1 MALVS
6 NRLGDTLASKARS
19 KLGIRFGRFTI
30 AAIAA
35 FATTEVVLTIC
46 AGPLQLTATWATLI
60 SWFSGALVSYVLS
73 RWAWKRKGRP
83 SLLKETLPFWVVS
96 AMVVAILTVAT
107 KFAYHAASWLDL
119 TGAERV
125 LFVDLVYGV
134 ANVGTFLLRFLFFH
148 YVLFA
153 GSAGQVAPGAAEEA
167 LVSTDPGPE
176 PFARAAESTGPMRAL
191 PDPEDLEADADL
203 SAALSTLPS
212 AALSPL
218 PSAALAPLP
227 LGRSRPSRW
236 RSRHQVP

>member
-6 NRLGDTLASKARS
+6 NRLGDTLAAKARS
-19 KLGIRFGRFTI
+19 KLGIRFGRFTV
-30 AAIAA
+30 AAITA

-46 AGPLQLTATWATLI
+46 AGPLQLTATWASLI

-96 AMVVAILTVAT
+96 AVVVVILTLAT
-107 KFAYHAASWLDL
+107 KFAYHAAGWMNL

-125 LFVDLVYGV
+125 LFVDAVYGV
-134 ANVGTFLLRFLFFH
+134 ANIGTFLLRFLFFH

-153 GSAGQVAPGAAEEA
+153 GSPGTAPAAAEEA

-176 PFARAAESTGPMRAL
+176 PFARAVESTGPLRAV
-191 PDPEDLEADADL
+191 PDEDSADPELAD
-203 SAALSTLPS
+203 
-212 AALSPL
+212 
-218 PSAALAPLP
+218 
-227 LGRSRPSRW
+227 RPSRLI
-236 RSRHQVP
+236 R

>member
-6 NRLGDTLASKARS
+6 NRLGDSLAAKARS

-46 AGPLQLTATWATLI
+46 AGPLQLTATWASLI

-107 KFAYHAASWLDL
+107 KFGYHAASWMGL

-125 LFVDLVYGV
+125 LFVDAGYGV
-134 ANVGTFLLRFLFFH
+134 ANIGTFLLRFLFFH

-153 GSAGQVAPGAAEEA
+153 GSAGRPRPVPPKRRWPRP
-167 LVSTDPGPE
+167 T
-176 PFARAAESTGPMRAL
+176 
-191 PDPEDLEADADL
+191 PDPSRSPGRGIDRADARG
-203 SAALSTLPS
+203 A
-212 AALSPL
+212 
-218 PSAALAPLP
+218 
-227 LGRSRPSRW
+227 RRPSTPT
-236 RSRHQVP
+236 RS

>member
-1 MALVS
+1 MALAT
-6 NRLGDTLASKARS
+6 NRLSDTLTRKARS

-35 FATTEVVLTIC
+35 FTTTEVVLTIC
-46 AGPLQLTATWATLI
+46 AGPLELTATWASLI

-96 AMVVAILTVAT
+96 AMVVVILTLAT
-107 KFAYHAASWLDL
+107 KFAYHSAGWMKLSDVK
-119 TGAERV
+119 RV
-125 LFVDLVYGV
+125 LYVDAVYGV
-134 ANVGTFLLRFLFFH
+134 ANIGTFLLRFLFFH

-153 GSAGQVAPGAAEEA
+153 GSAGRPAPAAAEEA

-176 PFARAAESTGPMRAL
+176 PFARASDSTGPMPAL
-191 PDPEDLEADADL
+191 PDDDDSVLVAG
-203 SAALSTLPS
+203 SVRS
-212 AALSPL
+212 
-218 PSAALAPLP
+218 ALAD
-227 LGRSRPSRW
+227 RCSRLVRR